1 MIYKLMFDMNRIDD
15 SIANG
20 TNTIY
25 AEKTNMDNIEYE
37 GIKKGFFDNIIL
49 SDIDINKWPEVE
61 FYYSSIASDVDSGL
75 LLNIKRWP
83 IVHKTVKDE
92 FEKNKIIGVQY
103 FPIKLI
109 DMVSGKINSNYF
121 LMYVKNF
128 IDAYDMKKSK
138 YKYNEKYK
146 IYTFMPNGIVMNE
159 ENCAKYDIFR
169 CNKDKACLYVSEKIK
184 KIVDDNQWIGFCF
197 NLM

>member
-121 LMYVKNF
+121 FMHVKNF

-138 YKYNEKYK
+138 Y
-146 IYTFMPNGIVMNE
+146 
-159 ENCAKYDIFR
+159 
-169 CNKDKACLYVSEKIK
+169 
-184 KIVDDNQWIGFCF
+184 
-197 NLM
+197 